1 MNFINS
7 MSLLLASDEAIAAA
21 QESASWLAF
30 LAFGTFTFWFVTLFA
45 VGILFYLLSRDDV
58 EDGATAAGV
67 VFGLFLLFLQFIA
80 GVDIYGTVAANPLMA
95 GLIVVGYIGIG
106 VCWSAFRFWWE
117 ISSCVQTAVNDE
129 KSWMIDKLQNHYM
142 RFDDMDPSKAKEHAE
157 FIYKTGELPDEVRE
171 AWNGHIDSVIPHVS
185 ERKAFIITTCS
196 HLFVVLGSFF
206 AANW

>member
-1 MNFINS
+1 M
-7 MSLLLASDEAIAAA
+7 
-21 QESASWLAF
+21 
-30 LAFGTFTFWFVTLFA
+30 
-45 VGILFYLLSRDDV
+45 
-58 EDGATAAGV
+58 
-67 VFGLFLLFLQFIA
+67 QFIA

-185 ERKAFIITTCS
+185 ERKAFIIT
-196 HLFVVLGSFF
+196 HMVFWFIMVFFFLLKDFVKEICVRIYHKLSRFYDNI
-206 AANW
+206 AESVKNKAKK